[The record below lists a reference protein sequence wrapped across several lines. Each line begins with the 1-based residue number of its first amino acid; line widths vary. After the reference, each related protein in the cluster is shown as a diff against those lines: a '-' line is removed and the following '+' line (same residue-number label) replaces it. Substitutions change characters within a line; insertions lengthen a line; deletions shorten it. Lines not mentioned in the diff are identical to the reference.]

1 MSSDRSRIVLLVS
14 LAAAVL
20 SACAA
25 PSAAVPTA
33 EPTPLATEPPATEP
47 PLAEPT
53 ATVPAGPS
61 FEAVTYR
68 DGTSGFEFDYPA
80 GWIVGPVEQY
90 SRGGITAF
98 TSWDRPADV
107 LPDETPAGET
117 RLDATVQLWDPKGDL
132 PAFVEQRMTAWAA
145 SSIEVLSQEGWVLSD
160 GRPARA
166 FVVAGSDGA
175 QGYFF
180 FTTLGDNYLVLSGS
194 GDLDL
199 LAEIARTVRPL
210 TAP

>member
-1 MSSDRSRIVLLVS
+1 
-14 LAAAVL
+14 
-20 SACAA
+20 
-25 PSAAVPTA
+25 
-33 EPTPLATEPPATEP
+33 
-47 PLAEPT
+47 
-53 ATVPAGPS
+53 
-61 FEAVTYR
+61 
-68 DGTSGFEFDYPA
+68 
-80 GWIVGPVEQY
+80 
-90 SRGGITAF
+90 
-98 TSWDRPADV
+98 
-107 LPDETPAGET
+107 
-117 RLDATVQLWDPKGDL
+117 
-132 PAFVEQRMTAWAA
+132 
-145 SSIEVLSQEGWVLSD
+145 VLSD